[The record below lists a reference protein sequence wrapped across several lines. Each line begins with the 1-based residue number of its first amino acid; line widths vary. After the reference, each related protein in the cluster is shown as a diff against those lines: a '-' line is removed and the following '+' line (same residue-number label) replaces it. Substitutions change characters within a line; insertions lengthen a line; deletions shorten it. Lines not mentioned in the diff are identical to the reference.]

1 MVYRL
6 YILFMKFLRKNHNA
20 ALGFVFVTVLIDVIG
35 FGIIFPVIPKLI
47 SNMIGGDISTAAEY
61 GGWLIFVYALMQ
73 FVFAPVLGNLSD
85 RFGRRPVLLISLFTL
100 GIDCIFMAFA
110 PTIFWLFIGRIIGG
124 VTGGCFSVASAYVA
138 DISTPEK
145 RSQNFGL
152 LSAAFGLGFIIGP
165 VMGGLLVKWGTH
177 VPFLVAAGLSLI
189 NVLYGYFVLPESL
202 SKEKRRKFEWRRA
215 NPVGSFLQLRK
226 FPVIAGLLIA
236 YTFVY
241 IAGHSMESVWA
252 YFTIERFDWNEEMIG
267 YSLGFLGLLLALVQ
281 GVLARVVLPKIG
293 DKRAVYIGLGIEC
306 VALMLFAFANQGWMV
321 FAYSIPYA
329 LSGIASPALQAITSN
344 QIPES
349 SQGELQGGMA
359 SLVSVTAIISPPV
372 MTYLFAAF
380 SGKGAPFY
388 FPGMPFAFGALLVA
402 VGLYFAYRTLRKY

>member
-1 MVYRL
+1 
-6 YILFMKFLRKNHNA
+6 MKLQRNHNA
-20 ALGFVFVTVLIDVIG
+20 ALGFVFVTVLIDIIG
-35 FGIIFPVIPKLI
+35 FGIIFPIIPKLI
-47 SNMIGGDISTAAEY
+47 ANLIGGDISVAAEY
-61 GGWLIFVYALMQ
+61 GGWLIFAYALMQ
-73 FVFAPVLGNLSD
+73 FIFAPILGNLSD

-124 VTGGCFSVASAYVA
+124 MTGGCYSVASAYVA

-165 VMGGLLVKWGTH
+165 VIGGLLVRWGTH
-177 VPFLVAAGLSLI
+177 TPFLVAAALSLL

-215 NPVGSFLQLRK
+215 SPIGAFLQLRK

-241 IAGHSMESVWA
+241 IAGHAMESIWA
-252 YFTIERFDWNEEMIG
+252 YFTIERFEWNEEMIG
-267 YSLGFLGLLLALVQ
+267 YSLGFLGLTLALVQ
-281 GVLARVVLPKIG
+281 GLLVRVIIPKLG
-293 DKRAVYIGLGIEC
+293 EKRAVYIGLGIEC
-306 VALMLFAFANQGWMV
+306 IALMMFAFASEGWMIFV
-321 FAYSIPYA
+321 FTIPYA
-329 LSGIASPALQAITSN
+329 LSGIAGPALQSITSS
-344 QIPES
+344 QVPES
-349 SQGELQGGMA
+349 TQGELQGGMA
-359 SLVSVTAIISPPV
+359 SLISLTAIISPPI
-372 MTYLFAAF
+372 MTYLFAIF

-402 VGLYFAYRTLRKY
+402 VGLFFAYRTLRKY